1 MAKRNRNE
9 NKKNPGMERRDRPL
23 PSTLPSDLKPYDT
36 NNDGVLSKEER
47 IAMKRAKSKED
58 LKPKRSK
65 AQEAIISRRGKL

>member
-1 MAKRNRNE
+1 MNLTQSNKPIGTVPYNRH
-9 NKKNPGMERRDRPL
+9 KL
-23 PSTLPSDLKPYDT
+23 L
-36 NNDGVLSKEER
+36 KEER